1 MTEEQKKKIEEIIN
15 SWDGKMDADFHGM
28 LMSMAVVL
36 GKDKDITEENYREII
51 DEALLEIAKGYGYN
65 EAELSQ
71 SKEEVANALEN
82 GTIEIPKEYDFGAE
96 FKDYLS
102 GLRKIFK

>member
-1 MTEEQKKKIEEIIN
+1 MTEKQKKKIEEIIN
-15 SWDGKMDADFHGM
+15 SWNGDMDADFHGM
-28 LMSMAVVL
+28 LMSMAKVL
-36 GKDKDITEENYREII
+36 GRDKDITEENYREIM

-65 EAELSQ
+65 EAEISQ
-71 SKEEVANALEN
+71 SEKEISNMLN
-82 GTIEIPKEYDFGAE
+82 DGTIKIPPEYDFDTE

>member
-1 MTEEQKKKIEEIIN
+1 MTEEQKKKIEKIIN

-28 LMSMAVVL
+28 LMSMAAVL

-51 DEALLEIAKGYGYN
+51 DEALLEIAEGYGYD
-65 EAELSQ
+65 EAELYK

-82 GTIEIPKEYDFGAE
+82 GTIKIPEDNFDIE

>member
-15 SWDGKMDADFHGM
+15 SWNGEMDADFHGM
-28 LMSMAVVL
+28 LMSMAAVL

-51 DEALLEIAKGYGYN
+51 DEALLEIAEGYGYD
-65 EAELSQ
+65 EAELYK
-71 SKEEVANALEN
+71 SKEEISNMLDD
-82 GTIEIPKEYDFGAE
+82 GTIKIPPEYDFDTE

>member
-15 SWDGKMDADFHGM
+15 SWNGEMDADFHGM
-28 LMSMAVVL
+28 LMSMAAVL

-51 DEALLEIAKGYGYN
+51 DEVVLEIAEGYGYN

-82 GTIEIPKEYDFGAE
+82 GTIKIPEDNFDIE

>member
-1 MTEEQKKKIEEIIN
+1 
-15 SWDGKMDADFHGM
+15 MDADFHGM

-51 DEALLEIAKGYGYN
+51 DEVVLEIAEGYGYD
-65 EAELSQ
+65 EAELYK

-82 GTIEIPKEYDFGAE
+82 GTIKIPEDNFDIE

>member
-15 SWDGKMDADFHGM
+15 SWNGEMDADFHGM
-28 LMSMAVVL
+28 LMSMAAVL

-51 DEALLEIAKGYGYN
+51 DEALLEIAEGYGYD
-65 EAELSQ
+65 EAELYK

-82 GTIEIPKEYDFGAE
+82 GTIKIPEDNFDIE